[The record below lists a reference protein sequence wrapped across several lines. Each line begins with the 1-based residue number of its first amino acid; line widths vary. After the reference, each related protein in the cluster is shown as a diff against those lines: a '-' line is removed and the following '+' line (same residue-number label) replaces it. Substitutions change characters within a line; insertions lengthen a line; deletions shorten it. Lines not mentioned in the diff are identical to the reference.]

1 MPRKAQDAQ
10 KAGDTFSFEDA
21 ERVAADFQ
29 TQADTLPPGD
39 DKSALLR
46 KAGIY
51 RALAEMKRFLKPK
64 TIEKATDKTAD
75 KTN

>member
-1 MPRKAQDAQ
+1 M
-10 KAGDTFSFEDA
+10 FSFEDA

-29 TQADTLPPGD
+29 TQADALPSGD
-39 DKSALLR
+39 EKSDLVR

-64 TIEKATDKTAD
+64 IIDKTIEKTTDKTD
-75 KTN
+75 